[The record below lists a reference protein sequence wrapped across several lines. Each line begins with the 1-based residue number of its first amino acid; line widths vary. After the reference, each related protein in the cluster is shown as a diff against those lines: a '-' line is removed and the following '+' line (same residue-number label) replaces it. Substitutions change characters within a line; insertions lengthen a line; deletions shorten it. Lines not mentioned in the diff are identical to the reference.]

1 MSADPPSADPSVDP
15 VAELLV
21 RRLAAAG
28 QTVACAESL
37 TGGLVCATLVS
48 VPGASAVVRGGVVAY
63 AVDAKAALLGVD
75 PDLLGRVGAV
85 DPEVAAALAR
95 GAARVL
101 GATWGVGTTGVA
113 GPDPSDG
120 MPVGTVFVA
129 VSGPGSARRWSRSVA
144 LAGPG
149 SRSDGP
155 VFGPPYACSSG
166 SAADRFGVCGAA
178 PPARAAWTL

>member
-1 MSADPPSADPSVDP
+1 VSADPPSADPHVDP

-129 VSGPGSARRWSRSVA
+129 VSGPGLGAPVVEECRF
-144 LAGPG
+144 GG
-149 SRSDGP
+149 SREQIRRAS
-155 VFGPPYACSSG
+155 V
-166 SAADRFGVCGAA
+166 
-178 PPARAAWTL
+178 RAALRLLERLCG

>member
-1 MSADPPSADPSVDP
+1 MSADPPPADPSVDP

-21 RRLAAAG
+21 RRLTAAG

-120 MPVGTVFVA
+120 QPVGTVYVA
-129 VSGPGSARRWSRSVA
+129 CARRDAVPVVRRLT
-144 LAGPG
+144 LAGDRATIRWGSVDAVLGLALETLAGASTARRPG
-149 SRSDGP
+149 
-155 VFGPPYACSSG
+155 
-166 SAADRFGVCGAA
+166 
-178 PPARAAWTL
+178 